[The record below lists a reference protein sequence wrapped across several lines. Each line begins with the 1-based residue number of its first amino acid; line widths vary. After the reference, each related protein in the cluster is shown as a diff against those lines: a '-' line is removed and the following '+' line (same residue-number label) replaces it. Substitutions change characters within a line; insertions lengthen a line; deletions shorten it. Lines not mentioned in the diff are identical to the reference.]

1 MHSFTPDDLLL
12 YLYKE
17 TSPEMT
23 SAIEAELE
31 EDYSLRESLNELMV
45 SIDSLEKVELSP
57 RKQSVDKIL
66 QYAEK
71 RIGELTHE

>member
-23 SAIEAELE
+23 TAIEAALE
-31 EDYSLRESLNELMV
+31 EDYLLRESLNDLIA
-45 SIDSLEKVELSP
+45 SIGTLENVELAP
-57 RKQSVDKIL
+57 RKQSVDRIL

-71 RIGELTHE
+71 RIAELSHD

>member
-23 SAIEAELE
+23 SAIEAAIE
-31 EDYSLRESLNELMV
+31 EDYSLRESLNELKA
-45 SIDSLEKVELSP
+45 SIDSLEKEEISP
-57 RKQSVDKIL
+57 RDESIDKIL